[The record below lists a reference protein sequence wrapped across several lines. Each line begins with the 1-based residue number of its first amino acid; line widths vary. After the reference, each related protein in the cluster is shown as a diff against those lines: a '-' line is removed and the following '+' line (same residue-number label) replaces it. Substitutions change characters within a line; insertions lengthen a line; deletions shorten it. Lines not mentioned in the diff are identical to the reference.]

1 MYVRSLVLPVR
12 RKDPEMVNS
21 AEWAELYNE
30 AFQTQYYS
38 PEDIRRYRENSD
50 PDLFPNVNW
59 FDTLFDDMAESER
72 VNLNIS
78 GGGDIVRYYV
88 AGSFYNENSIYKN
101 AVIFMDII
109 LLCVTTNLISQC

>member
-1 MYVRSLVLPVR
+1 
-12 RKDPEMVNS
+12 MVNS

-88 AGSFYNENSIYKN
+88 AVLSIMKILFIRMR
-101 AVIFMDII
+101 VIFMDII
-109 LLCVTTNLISQC
+109 LLCVTTNLISVLI